1 MNILLDV
8 AKELFGMF
16 VADLRLA
23 TGVLCLVA
31 LVALAVDYLDVAP
44 LAGGGLLLVG
54 SLLIVIEA
62 TLRKAR
68 GS

>member
-1 MNILLDV
+1 MSILLDV

-23 TGVLCLVA
+23 VGMLVLVA
-31 LVALAVDYLDVAP
+31 LVALFIDYLGIAP
-44 LAGGGLLLVG
+44 LAGGGLLLLG
-54 SLLIVIEA
+54 SLLIVIET